1 MRNAILIRSHGG
13 PEVMTWEAIDSPV
26 VGPQDLLVDVHAAG
40 VNFIDTYQRSGL
52 YDLPLPFTPGSEG
65 SGTVS
70 AVGPEVDGFS
80 PGDRV
85 AWIGVL
91 GSYSTQHVVPARQ
104 ALKLPNDFDMSLG
117 AAIPLQGMTAHYLAC
132 STFPVA
138 DGHTCVIHAAAG
150 GTGRLLTQIAV
161 NRGARVIAVVGST
174 AKVDL
179 ARSAGAHHVID
190 TSTVGLVEGTE
201 AVVGKA
207 AVDVVFDGV
216 GAATFDAG
224 IELLRPRGMM
234 VTFGNASGAVPPVAP
249 LRLMPK
255 SLFLTRPKLGDYIAD
270 PTDLA
275 QRWGDLTSWIAGG
288 SLQVN
293 IGLQLPVPEAA
304 EAHRRLE
311 GRQTTGKVLLLA

>member
-1 MRNAILIRSHGG
+1 
-13 PEVMTWEAIDSPV
+13 MTWEAIDSPV
-26 VGPQDLLVDVHAAG
+26 VGAQDLLVDVHAAG

-70 AVGPEVDGFS
+70 AVGAEVDGFS

-91 GSYSTQHVVPARQ
+91 GSYSSQHVVPARQ
-104 ALKLPNDFDMSLG
+104 ALKLPSDFDMSLG

-179 ARSAGAHHVID
+179 AKSAGAHHVID
-190 TSTVGLVEGTE
+190 TSTVGVVEGIE

-207 AVDVVFDGV
+207 AIDVVFDGV

-288 SLQVN
+288 SLEVN
-293 IGLQLPVPEAA
+293 IGLQLPLSEAA